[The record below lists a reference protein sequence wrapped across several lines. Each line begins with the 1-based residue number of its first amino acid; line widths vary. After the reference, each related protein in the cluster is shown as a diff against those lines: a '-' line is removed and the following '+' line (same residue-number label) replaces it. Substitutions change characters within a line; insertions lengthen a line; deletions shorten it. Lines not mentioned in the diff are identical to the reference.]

1 MSGSERPPEPGT
13 YRYYAIELID
23 SRSGI
28 VRLEDVLE
36 GVE

>member
-1 MSGSERPPEPGT
+1 MSGSERTPEPGT

-23 SRSGI
+23 SRSGTVGI
-28 VRLEDVLE
+28 EDVLE